1 MAKKLNLTVLQGDTF
16 TRVIRWETLPF
27 IYKAITAITQAAP
40 AVVTAVGHGLKTGW
54 RAAVVSVRGMRQINA
69 ENDPPRDS
77 DFKQVTYVDPNTVS
91 FNKINS
97 ADYNAYT
104 SGGYL
109 QFYTP
114 VDMVGY
120 TARMTI
126 KDRIGGTALHTLTSP
141 TDIVIDNTEHTITV
155 TISAVVTASWTWTS
169 GTYDLEMVSPTSAV
183 VKLYKGSIT
192 VSKEVTT

>member
-1 MAKKLNLTVLQGDTF
+1 MAKKLNLTILQGDTF
-16 TRVIRWETLPF
+16 TRVIRWETPPF
-27 IYKAITAITQAAP
+27 IYKAITGITAAAP
-40 AVVTAVGHGLKTGW
+40 AVVTAIAHGLKAGW
-54 RAAVVSVRGMRQINA
+54 RAAIVSVKGMKQINA

-77 DFKQVTYVDPNTVS
+77 DFKQVTVSDVDHVS

-97 ADYNAYT
+97 ADYSLYT

-114 VDMVGY
+114 VDMTGY

-126 KDRIGGTALHTLTSP
+126 KDRVGGSILQALVSP
-141 TDIVIDNTEHTITV
+141 GDIVIDNTEHTITI
-155 TISAVVTASWTWTS
+155 TITAAVTAAWTWTT
-169 GTYDLEMVSPTSAV
+169 GTYDLEMVSPTGVV

-192 VSKEVTT
+192 VTKEVTT

>member
-114 VDMVGY
+114 VDMAGY

-126 KDRIGGTALHTLTSP
+126 KDRIGGTVLHTLTSP

-183 VKLYKGSIT
+183 AKLYKGSIT

>member
-114 VDMVGY
+114 VDMAGY

-126 KDRIGGTALHTLTSP
+126 KDRIGGTVLHTLTSP